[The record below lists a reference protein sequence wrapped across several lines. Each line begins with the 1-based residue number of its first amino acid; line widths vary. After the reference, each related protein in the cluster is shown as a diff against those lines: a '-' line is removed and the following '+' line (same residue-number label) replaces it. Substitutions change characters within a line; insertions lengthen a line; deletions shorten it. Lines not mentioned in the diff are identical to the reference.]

1 MFNFAR
7 TRLTYANVAATL
19 ALVFSMTGGA
29 LAAKHYLINSTRQIN
44 PKVLKKL
51 KAKLKGKTGARGPAG
66 APGSEGPPG
75 AARPSSA
82 FNATSSSDLFNF
94 PSTPN
99 ETATVYSLSLPAGN
113 FSVLGKL
120 IANNDD
126 TTPGHAVPVQCEL
139 VLGQTTIDSGFSGVT
154 LSQYPNDRRYIVLGG
169 IGSLSSPDSA
179 KIICKANGTEGQYLD
194 RSITAVQVGS
204 LG

>member
-1 MFNFAR
+1 MFESAR
-7 TRLTYANVAATL
+7 KRLTYANVAATL

-51 KAKLKGKTGARGPAG
+51 KAEIATGATK
-66 APGSEGPPG
+66 
-75 AARPSSA
+75 A
-82 FNATSSSDLFNF
+82 FNVTSVSDLFNF
-94 PSTPN
+94 PSIAN
-99 ETATVYSLSLPAGN
+99 EAATIYTLRLPAGK

-126 TTPGHAVPVQCEL
+126 ITPGHAVGVRCEL
-139 VLGQTTIDSGFSGVT
+139 LLGQTVIDTGFSGVT
-154 LSQYPNDRRYIVLGG
+154 LSQYPNDRKYLVLAGT
-169 IGSLSSPDSA
+169 GSLSRPDSA
-179 KIICKANGTEGQYLD
+179 RIVCRAGGTEGQYMD

>member
-1 MFNFAR
+1 MFELAR
-7 TRLTYANVAATL
+7 KRLTYANVAATL

-29 LAAKHYLINSTRQIN
+29 LAAKHYLINSTGQIN

-51 KAKLKGKTGARGPAG
+51 KAEL
-66 APGSEGPPG
+66 AP
-75 AARPSSA
+75 RPTKA
-82 FNATSSSDLFNF
+82 FNATSVSDLFNF
-94 PSTPN
+94 PSIAN
-99 ETATVYSLSLPAGN
+99 ETATVYSLRLPAGK

-126 TTPGHAVPVQCEL
+126 TTPGHAAEVRCEL
-139 VLGQTTIDSGFSGVT
+139 FLGQTAIDTGFSGVT
-154 LSQYPNDRRYIVLGG
+154 LSQYPNDRKYMVLAGT
-169 IGSLSSPDSA
+169 GSLSRPDSA
-179 KIICKANGTEGQYLD
+179 RIVCKTSGTEGEYMD

>member
-51 KAKLKGKTGARGPAG
+51 KARLKGKTGARGPAG
-66 APGSEGPPG
+66 APGPEGPPG
-75 AARPSSA
+75 AARASSA

-120 IANNDD
+120 IAMLP
-126 TTPGHAVPVQCEL
+126 TPGSTGVSPLLTLASSSNISILLLMSDTPL
-139 VLGQTTIDSGFSGVT
+139 V
-154 LSQYPNDRRYIVLGG
+154 
-169 IGSLSSPDSA
+169 
-179 KIICKANGTEGQYLD
+179 
-194 RSITAVQVGS
+194 
-204 LG
+204 